1 MASFTVWRC
10 SLNFEVIFRYERK
23 TQKILVIILGI
34 LGTRWQ
40 SSELLADY
48 REVELETGQEIDDDR
63 SFPNLKVR
71 SDEI

>member
-1 MASFTVWRC
+1 M
-10 SLNFEVIFRYERK
+10 
-23 TQKILVIILGI
+23 IILGI

-63 SFPNLKVR
+63 SFPDLKVR